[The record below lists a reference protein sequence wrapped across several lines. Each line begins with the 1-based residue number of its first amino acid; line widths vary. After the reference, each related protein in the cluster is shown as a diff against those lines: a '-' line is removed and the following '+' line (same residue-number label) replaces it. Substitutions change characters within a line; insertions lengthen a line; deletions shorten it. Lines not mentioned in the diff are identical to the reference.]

1 MFSFSLHTILLVA
14 AVAHLMIAAVM
25 ALFARHRVQYLS
37 LTVVMGLFGFA
48 FMVMLGFAREIETAT
63 PTILAPGL
71 LLGLTA
77 AVFLQSI
84 YPLSIPMPAYLQW
97 KRMLVYAAPAF
108 GVILLYGG
116 MLLLGLQPVQ
126 IRNWQEIP
134 SLFLTSDILLRFIV
148 LALSFYYLFNM
159 FRLPR
164 TLLQHPD
171 IPRYLVAYTFGLC
184 LSSCIFVWLTLDYS
198 LWLLIVWL
206 VILTLQNLYM
216 CFRTLETLALSLPKP
231 EMKAVEEEPATIV
244 AEEGREEDFNEANR
258 LRFERIEFWMQH
270 HHDEWK
276 DYTFGRDQLCTA
288 VGLNRHLLLQSVRSQ
303 GYNNIHEYINT
314 YRIAELQRMIA
325 RGEVRTLGACQD
337 AGFGTIKTARS
348 SFEKVTGGS
357 LDAFLAQ
364 YK

>member
-1 MFSFSLHTILLVA
+1 
-14 AVAHLMIAAVM
+14 
-25 ALFARHRVQYLS
+25 
-37 LTVVMGLFGFA
+37 
-48 FMVMLGFAREIETAT
+48 
-63 PTILAPGL
+63 
-71 LLGLTA
+71 
-77 AVFLQSI
+77 
-84 YPLSIPMPAYLQW
+84 
-97 KRMLVYAAPAF
+97 
-108 GVILLYGG
+108 
-116 MLLLGLQPVQ
+116 
-126 IRNWQEIP
+126 
-134 SLFLTSDILLRFIV
+134 
-148 LALSFYYLFNM
+148 
-159 FRLPR
+159 
-164 TLLQHPD
+164 
-171 IPRYLVAYTFGLC
+171 
-184 LSSCIFVWLTLDYS
+184 
-198 LWLLIVWL
+198 
-206 VILTLQNLYM
+206 M

>member
-1 MFSFSLHTILLVA
+1 
-14 AVAHLMIAAVM
+14 
-25 ALFARHRVQYLS
+25 
-37 LTVVMGLFGFA
+37 MGLFGFA
-48 FMVMLGFAREIETAT
+48 FMVMLGFAQEIEAAT

-171 IPRYLVAYTFGLC
+171 IPRYLVAYTFGL
-184 LSSCIFVWLTLDYS
+184 
-198 LWLLIVWL
+198 
-206 VILTLQNLYM
+206 
-216 CFRTLETLALSLPKP
+216 
-231 EMKAVEEEPATIV
+231 
-244 AEEGREEDFNEANR
+244 
-258 LRFERIEFWMQH
+258 
-270 HHDEWK
+270 
-276 DYTFGRDQLCTA
+276 
-288 VGLNRHLLLQSVRSQ
+288 
-303 GYNNIHEYINT
+303 
-314 YRIAELQRMIA
+314 
-325 RGEVRTLGACQD
+325 
-337 AGFGTIKTARS
+337 
-348 SFEKVTGGS
+348 
-357 LDAFLAQ
+357 
-364 YK
+364 